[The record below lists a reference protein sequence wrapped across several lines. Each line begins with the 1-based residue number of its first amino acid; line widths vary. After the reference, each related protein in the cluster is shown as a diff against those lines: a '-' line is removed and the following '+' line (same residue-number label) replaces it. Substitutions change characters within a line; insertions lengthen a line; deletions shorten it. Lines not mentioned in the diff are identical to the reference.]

1 MHRVP
6 RAGFS
11 VTVLPL
17 LVGLVGCAAAPA
29 AGTRDPAVITIMT
42 GGGDSYQIRRGTDVR
57 VNPTVTATPAEAW
70 TVLPEV
76 YRGLGFEPDVQDS
89 GARTLGVSA
98 HRISRRLLNRAASD
112 FFECGL
118 DPGLNR
124 PLADQG
130 PITAHVVTQVVASG
144 AGAELRTVVSGTAR
158 PTGGNAGLAHCRST
172 GLLETLIGDMVQKA
186 VRPGA

>member
-1 MHRVP
+1 MSTLR
-6 RAGFS
+6 RAGLA
-11 VTVLPL
+11 VTALPL
-17 LVGLVGCAAAPA
+17 LAGLAGCAAAPA

-42 GGGDSYQIRRGTDVR
+42 GGGESYQIRRGSDVR

-70 TVLPEV
+70 TVLPDV

-89 GARTLGVSA
+89 GVRTLGVSA
-98 HRISRRLLNRAASD
+98 QRVSRRLLNRAASD
-112 FFECGL
+112 FFDCGL

-130 PITAHVVTQVVASG
+130 PITASVVTQVVG
-144 AGAELRTVVSGTAR
+144 VGGGAELRTVVSGTAR
-158 PTGGNAGLAHCRST
+158 PTGGNAGLAQCRST
-172 GLLETLIGDMVQKA
+172 GLLEALIGDMVQKA